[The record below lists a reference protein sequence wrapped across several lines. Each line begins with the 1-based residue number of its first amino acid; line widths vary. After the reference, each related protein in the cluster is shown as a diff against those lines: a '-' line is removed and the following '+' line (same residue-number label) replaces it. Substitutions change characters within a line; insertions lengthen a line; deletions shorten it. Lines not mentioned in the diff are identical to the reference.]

1 MSASTSADYP
11 VNSWVWVKQ
20 SGYPWWPAMVL
31 DPAQVGQ
38 DPPEGSDVVL
48 LCGPS
53 ASATLVF
60 ASSADVEQLRPYHGA
75 VEDAELIEAGRSDE
89 SCAAAIEE
97 MIAALASTDAT
108 PGEEGPHT
116 TPSVSGAT
124 EEQGNHAFSGEDDVD
139 WEALAAETEAV
150 MAEPQSAVDQKKH
163 KKDKKHKKRKSNGSS
178 GGDGHAGGDGPR
190 KTRKDKSSKGHRCY
204 RGGDTYSEN
213 EAEVSSGSGDNDSEN
228 DEDLFQRRKG
238 ASSSRSAM
246 KKVKYERQSKL
257 EEYDL
262 GPGTLSDYSPRND
275 LAYYYRKVRNARRT
289 ASSTELRTCTQEL
302 RGFMSRCLSGA
313 ATALDVEADILGVL
327 RQLKNVDVT
336 VAQLQETGVGVAI
349 GSLLRFFTPPV
360 VQLAQAILNYWF
372 HSLPQNTQQQLSA
385 ENEVDRCSIETCSD
399 GVAGDNELGRI
410 GVNLFSCFTNE
421 EINDAPASVD
431 VMALCGA
438 IEDALERRCDADA
451 QMLVLSA
458 FGDTGDTGKALRRL
472 LLEGKIYVEDII
484 NHAGTL
490 PLLVRTRQRRPPNM
504 QFTVNSPAS
513 QDRSD
518 IDSPT
523 SPYGVFS
530 PNDDGSTGS
539 PTFGSPAG
547 RTTTAL
553 YSCPHCG
560 ANDAYHSSYSV
571 QAHDSMPDIL
581 RCKKCGQTWNVSEQ

>member
-1 MSASTSADYP
+1 MSTSTSADYP

-31 DPAQVGQ
+31 DPAQAGQ

-60 ASSADVEQLRPYHGA
+60 ASSADAEQLRPYHGA
-75 VEDAELIEAGRSDE
+75 AADAELIEAGRSDE

-97 MIAALASTDAT
+97 MIAAVASTDAA
-108 PGEEGPHT
+108 PEEEGPQT
-116 TPSVSGAT
+116 TPSASGAVG
-124 EEQGNHAFSGEDDVD
+124 EQGHHAFSGEDDVD
-139 WEALAAETEAV
+139 WEALAAEAEAT
-150 MAEPQSAVDQKKH
+150 MAEPQNAVAR
-163 KKDKKHKKRKSNGSS
+163 KKRKEDKKRKKRKRNGSS
-178 GGDGHAGGDGPR
+178 GGDRHADGADPR
-190 KTRKDKSSKGHRCY
+190 KTRKDKPSKGHR
-204 RGGDTYSEN
+204 RHRSGDADSAN
-213 EAEVSSGSGDNDSEN
+213 EAEVSSGDDEDDSEN
-228 DEDLFQRRKG
+228 DEDMFQRRKG
-238 ASSSRSAM
+238 ASSSRSA

-275 LAYYYRKVRNARRT
+275 PAYYYRKVRSARRT
-289 ASSTELRTCTQEL
+289 ASSTELQTCTQEL

-327 RQLKNVDVT
+327 RQLKSVDVT
-336 VAQLQETGVGVAI
+336 VAQLQETGIGVAI

-421 EINDAPASVD
+421 EIDDAPASVD
-431 VMALCGA
+431 AMALCGA

-484 NHAGTL
+484 NHTGNL

-504 QFTVNSPAS
+504 QFTFNPPAS

-523 SPYGVFS
+523 SPYGAFS

-560 ANDAYHSSYSV
+560 ANDAYQRSYSV
-571 QAHDSMPDIL
+571 QAHDNMPDIL
-581 RCKKCGQTWNVSEQ
+581 RCKKCGQTWNVAEQ